1 MQIPLIP
8 LIEKKAINTKNI
20 IIDSKSGY
28 SGAGKNIK
36 KKFKFK
42 NLFNSVSAYKVGSH
56 RHMVEIDQQLS
67 KISKK
72 KNYCKAEEYHQ
83 KYFQKKI
90 VNDIGFNKLA

>member
-1 MQIPLIP
+1 M
-8 LIEKKAINTKNI
+8 INTKNI

-42 NLFNSVSAYKVGSH
+42 NLFDSVSAYGVGSH
-56 RHMVEIDQQLS
+56 RHMAEIDQELS

-72 KNYCKAEEYHQ
+72 KLMFFSHHIYYQCLEEFYLQ
-83 KYFQKKI
+83 FI
-90 VNDIGFNKLA
+90 